1 MSVAELDAGYV
12 GNAESQWGQLVDQ
25 HCGYAWSLARSLGL
39 ADADAAEVC
48 ELAWLRLAQR
58 WSPSSGIAVR
68 PWLEETIRREAR
80 GAHLRAAAAAPVVR
94 LDRRR

>member
-25 HCGYAWSLARSLGL
+25 HSGYAWSLARSLGL
-39 ADADAAEVC
+39 TDADAAEVC

-58 WSPSSGIAVR
+58 WSPSSGIAIR
-68 PWLEETIRREAR
+68 AWLEETIRREAR
-80 GAHLRAAAAAPVVR
+80 AAILRAARAAPVAR
-94 LDRRR
+94 LNPRR